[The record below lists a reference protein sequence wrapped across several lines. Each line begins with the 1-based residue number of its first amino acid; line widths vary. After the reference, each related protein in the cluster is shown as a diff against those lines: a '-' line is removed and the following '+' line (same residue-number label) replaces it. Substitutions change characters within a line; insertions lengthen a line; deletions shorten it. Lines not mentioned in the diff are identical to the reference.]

1 MIKIDKGHMEIR
13 GKGSVLVAEMA
24 SGVRHLIEEMAK
36 ENLQNGINCFKVIG
50 NAVADAG
57 EDLVNNYDVDIDE
70 LNSPLEPIDKKKDK
84 KKAKADIAALWKK
97 LLNDEIDTEEFLEA
111 CGDASHG
118 AILAQ
123 IAAAVMEEAEEMLD
137 DEED

>member
-13 GKGSVLVAEMA
+13 GTGSVLVAEMA
-24 SGVRHLIEEMAK
+24 SGVRHLVEEMAK
-36 ENLQNGINCFKVIG
+36 SNLQDGINCFKIMG

-57 EDLVNNYDVDIDE
+57 EDLVKNYDVDIDE
-70 LNSPLEPIDKKKDK
+70 LNSPLEPINKKSKKKP
-84 KKAKADIAALWKK
+84 KADIAALWKK
-97 LLNDEIDTEEFLEA
+97 FQNDEIDTEEFLEA
-111 CGDASHG
+111 CGDASPG

-123 IAAAVMEEAEEMLD
+123 IATAVMEEAEGMMD